1 MLVSVS
7 GVIASHRETSRL
19 NWSTD
24 LLIDGHAVPGQGDPL
39 LVVDPATEETLATPN
54 MASLDQLQD
63 AVTAARRTFDHGG
76 WAADREGRAR
86 VLERLAI
93 LIERR
98 GEELSRAIVREVGT
112 PISTARTLQVART
125 VPVFRWFAEAAR
137 RDRDEDLGLDPG
149 GASASR
155 VQYLPTG
162 VVAAIT
168 AYNYPLLLACF
179 KLGAAIAAGCTV
191 VLLPSPQGPLT
202 VLMLGR
208 MLEEAGCPPGAVNV
222 VLGEVDVAHSLTTH
236 PEVDKVTFTGSV
248 AIGAKVM
255 EQAAASVKGVVLELG
270 GKSAALLLP
279 SADLTRVASPVN
291 LRYLRNA
298 GQGCQ
303 CPTRILVPRDG
314 VDEFVAASRAVFDE
328 VVVGDPQDERTV
340 VGPVISAAHRERVE
354 GYVAEA
360 VADGGEIVAGGGPR
374 PEGPGWYTN
383 PTLLTGVDN
392 HHQIC
397 REEIFGPIAV
407 LLPYDEVDEAIAIA
421 NDSDYGLAA
430 SIHGDRAEAI
440 GLAGRLRAGG
450 VTINGGGGTQ
460 PQAPMGGFKRSGV
473 GREVG
478 ELGVLEF
485 LEPQHVQWST
495 RH

>member
-1 MLVSVS
+1 V
-7 GVIASHRETSRL
+7 RWTEE
-19 NWSTD
+19 
-24 LLIDGHAVPGQGDPL
+24 LLIDGRPVRGSGEPL
-39 LVVDPATEETLATPN
+39 PVYDPATEQILASPP
-54 MASLDQLQD
+54 MATLDQLGE
-63 AVTAARRTFDHGG
+63 AVAAARRTFDAGA
-76 WAADREGRAR
+76 WAADREARAQ
-86 VLERLAI
+86 VLERLAAM
-93 LIERR
+93 IEER
-98 GEELSRAIVREVGT
+98 GEELSAAIVREVGT
-112 PISTARTLQVART
+112 PISTARGLQVART
-125 VPVFRWFAEAAR
+125 APVFRWFAEAAR

-149 GASASR
+149 GTSASR

-208 MLEEAGCPPGAVNV
+208 MLEEAGCPPGAVNTIV
-222 VLGEVDVAHSLTTH
+222 GEADVAHALTTH
-236 PEVDKVTFTGSV
+236 PDVDKVTFTGSV

-255 EQAAASVKGVVLELG
+255 EGAAASVKGVVLELG

-279 SADLTRVASPVN
+279 SADLTRVAPPVN

-314 VDEFVAASRAVFDE
+314 VDEFVAASRAVFGE

-360 VADGGEIVAGGGPR
+360 VADGGEVVAGGGPR

-392 HHQIC
+392 RHRIC
-397 REEIFGPIAV
+397 REEIFGPVAV
-407 LLPYDEVDEAIAIA
+407 LLPYDEVEEAIAIA

-460 PQAPMGGFKRSGV
+460 PEAPMGGFKRSGV